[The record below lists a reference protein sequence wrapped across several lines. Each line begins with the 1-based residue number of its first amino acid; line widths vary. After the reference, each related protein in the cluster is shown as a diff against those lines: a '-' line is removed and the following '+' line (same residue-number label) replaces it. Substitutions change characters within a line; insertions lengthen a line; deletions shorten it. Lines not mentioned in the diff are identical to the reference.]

1 MGSCVENSVCWSK
14 FSFQILHEERKES
27 ENLVR
32 AIAKPLASTQIEERA
47 IAELRR
53 FYNVDNCFDENVEI
67 DRVDSRRV
75 LATPIWKKNLSMKK

>member
-1 MGSCVENSVCWSK
+1 MGSCVENSVSLSK

-67 DRVDSRRV
+67 DRVDRRRV